1 MVVEI
6 LQDYSQ
12 KIIEELKQNLL
23 ERDKFASGGLA
34 QSITANVKV
43 MGQVIEMTISMAD
56 YWKFVDEGV
65 DGTERKHGSPFKFR
79 KKNINQKAM
88 LQHIANRGLRVKA
101 KTSKGKKAA
110 RKGLAFVLGRSIAKK
125 GLKPTRF
132 ASDVFEGDLI
142 DNMRKDVA
150 KALGRD
156 ILIDLTV
163 DFK

>member
-1 MVVEI
+1 MGVEI

-65 DGTERKHGSPFKFR
+65 DGTERKHGSPF
-79 KKNINQKAM
+79 
-88 LQHIANRGLRVKA
+88 
-101 KTSKGKKAA
+101 
-110 RKGLAFVLGRSIAKK
+110 
-125 GLKPTRF
+125 
-132 ASDVFEGDLI
+132 
-142 DNMRKDVA
+142 
-150 KALGRD
+150 
-156 ILIDLTV
+156 
-163 DFK
+163 